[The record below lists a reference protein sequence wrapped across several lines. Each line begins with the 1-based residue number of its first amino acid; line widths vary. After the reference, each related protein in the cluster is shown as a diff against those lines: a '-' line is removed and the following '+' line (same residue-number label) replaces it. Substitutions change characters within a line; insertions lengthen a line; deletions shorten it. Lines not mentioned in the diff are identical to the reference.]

1 MLSDEMKNQR
11 GFTIVE
17 LTVALSVSAM
27 VLATGYE
34 LFKTL
39 RFVGERQDQSMVELW
54 GIIDVLSQIR
64 EDLVHAVPK
73 TYGQEAMFAGDNA
86 TFEFEEF
93 KLLQFYSLVTGQFNE
108 VCGIR
113 YIHRIEYGLV
123 KEKDSICL
131 YRTAMP
137 AVGANKQYNNEKRK
151 IIFSKIEDLSI
162 LFHNGERLETSFS
175 SKQSLPVYVVF
186 KFTAYGQT
194 WPLTVKLPCGLTN
207 MEQQL

>member
-1 MLSDEMKNQR
+1 MLSDEMKTRR

-39 RFVGERQDQSMVELW
+39 RFVGDKQDQSMAELW
-54 GIIDVLSQIR
+54 EIINVLGQIR

-73 TYGQEAMFAGDNA
+73 TYGKEAMFVGDNA

-93 KLLQFYSLVTGQFNE
+93 KLLQFYSLVTGRFDE

-113 YIHRIEYGLV
+113 QIHRIEYGLV

-131 YRTAMP
+131 YRTATSP
-137 AVGANKQYNNEKRK
+137 VDANKLYNNENRK
-151 IIFSKIEDLSI
+151 IIFSKIEDLRIS
-162 LFHNGERLETSFS
+162 FHNGERLETSFS
-175 SKQSLPVYVVF
+175 SKQSLPVYVEF
-186 KFTAYGQT
+186 EFTAYGQT
-194 WPLTVKLPCGLTN
+194 WPLAVKLPCGLTK

>member
-1 MLSDEMKNQR
+1 MLSDEMKTQR

-54 GIIDVLSQIR
+54 EIMNVLGQIR
-64 EDLVHAVPK
+64 EDLVHVVPK
-73 TYGQEAMFAGDNA
+73 AYGQEAMFVGDNA

-93 KLLQFYSLVTGQFNE
+93 KLLQFYSLLTGQFNE

-113 YIHRIEYGLV
+113 RIHRIEYGLV
-123 KEKDSICL
+123 KENDSICL
-131 YRTAMP
+131 YRTATP
-137 AVGANKQYNNEKRK
+137 VVGRKKLYNNDNRK

-162 LFHNGERLETSFS
+162 SFHNGERLETSFS
-175 SKQSLPVYVVF
+175 SKQSLPVYVEF
-186 KFTAYGQT
+186 EFTAYGQT
-194 WPLTVKLPCGLTN
+194 WPLAVKLPCGFTN
-207 MEQQL
+207 MEQAL

>member
-39 RFVGERQDQSMVELW
+39 RLVGDRQDQSMVELW
-54 GIIDVLSQIR
+54 EIINVLGQIR

-73 TYGQEAMFAGDNA
+73 TYGQEPMFAGDNA

-93 KLLQFYSLVTGQFNE
+93 KLLRFYSLVTGQFNE

-113 YIHRIEYGLV
+113 HIHRIEYGLV

-131 YRTAMP
+131 YRTAAP
-137 AVGANKQYNNEKRK
+137 AVGDNKQYNNEKRK

-162 LFHNGERLETSFS
+162 FFHNGERLETSFS
-175 SKQSLPVYVVF
+175 SKQSLPVYVEF
-186 KFTAYGQT
+186 EFTAYGQA
-194 WPLTVKLPCGLTN
+194 WPLAVKLPCGLTN